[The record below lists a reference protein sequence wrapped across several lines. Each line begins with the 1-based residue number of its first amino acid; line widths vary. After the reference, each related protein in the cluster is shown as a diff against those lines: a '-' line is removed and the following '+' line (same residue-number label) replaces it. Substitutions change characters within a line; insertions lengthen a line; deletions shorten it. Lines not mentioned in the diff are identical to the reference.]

1 MLFYDTFLLCKSA
14 SFWRGLVLSSLP
26 DSHLE
31 ISRNPP
37 VSGGLNR
44 SIYRIVAVAGA
55 AGLLFGYDTAVING
69 ALVFLRVTFRLPE
82 GQTEFAASSLLWGC
96 LAGALLAGP
105 MSDRYGRKKLL
116 LLSGVLFFLSALG
129 SAVPRTFEFFLIA
142 RAIGGLGIGMAST
155 LAPVYLAELA
165 PARQRGRLI
174 TVNQLAIVTGILVA
188 YLAGWAFSFLGTS
201 SWRWMFGSAALPA
214 GVFALCVLTIPESP
228 RWLLERGREGAA
240 RAILEALHGP
250 LAAEAEVRE
259 ITEATLAEK
268 AGLDAL
274 LGRLRK
280 PLVLAICLAVLQ
292 QIGGINTVLYY
303 GAVLFKEHTGVNS
316 QSAVGANVLIGAVNF
331 VFTLIAIAIVDRVKR
346 RALLA
351 TSAGIMAFSLIALSQ
366 GFHLVPTPFPFVI
379 GCILVYVAAF
389 ATGVGPGVWIY
400 IAELFPTPLRGR
412 AMSIATAALWGA
424 CILVTNTFLTAVRL
438 LTPSGAFLFYA
449 AMCGILAGFVFL
461 LPETRGRSLEEIAG
475 SWQKAE
481 TTSEIGE

>member
-1 MLFYDTFLLCKSA
+1 M
-14 SFWRGLVLSSLP
+14 
-26 DSHLE
+26 
-31 ISRNPP
+31 
-37 VSGGLNR
+37 
-44 SIYRIVAVAGA
+44 YRIVAVAGA

-69 ALVFLRVTFRLPE
+69 ALVFLRVTFNLSE

-129 SAVPRTFEFFLIA
+129 SALPRTFEFFLAA
-142 RAIGGLGIGMAST
+142 RAVGGLGIGMAST

-165 PARQRGRLI
+165 PAGQRGRLV

-188 YLAGWAFSFLGTS
+188 YMASWAFSFLGTS

-214 GVFALCVLTIPESP
+214 AIFALCVLTIPESP
-228 RWLLERGREGAA
+228 RWLIEKGREGAA
-240 RAILEALHGP
+240 RIILEALHGAS
-250 LAAEAEVRE
+250 AAASEIRE
-259 ITEATLAEK
+259 ITEAALSEQAGAGTL
-268 AGLDAL
+268 L
-274 LGRLRK
+274 RQLRK

-292 QIGGINTVLYY
+292 QISGINTVLYY

-331 VFTLIAIAIVDRVKR
+331 VFTLIAMAIVDRVKR
-346 RALLA
+346 RVLLA
-351 TSAGIMAFSLIALSQ
+351 TSAGIMALSLVALSQ
-366 GFHLVPTPFPFVI
+366 GFRLVPTPFPFVI
-379 GCILVYVAAF
+379 GSILIYVAAF

-400 IAELFPTPLRGR
+400 IAELFPTSLRGR

-424 CILVTNTFLTAVRL
+424 CIFVTNTFLTAVRL

-449 AMCGILAGFVFL
+449 AMCAVLVGFVFL

-475 SWQKAE
+475 SWQKR
-481 TTSEIGE
+481 